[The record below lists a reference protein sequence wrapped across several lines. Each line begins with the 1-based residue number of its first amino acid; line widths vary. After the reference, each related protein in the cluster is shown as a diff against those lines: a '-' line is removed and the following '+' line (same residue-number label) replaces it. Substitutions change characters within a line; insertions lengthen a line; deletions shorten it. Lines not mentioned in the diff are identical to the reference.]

1 MYADFHLHTH
11 HSDGTWSPQELV
23 EHAIKIKLTHMAITD
38 HDTTYGINEAVTAAQ
53 GRIEIIPGVEI
64 NTIRREPDGTHK
76 DVHILGYFIDQ
87 ANQKLQQLLARQRQA
102 RNDHVEKMVSNL
114 RAAGHPLTMEMLKI
128 KAGLGSI
135 GKAHITQCMVE
146 CGMANDLM
154 EAYEKFVCKESPFYV
169 RRESVSPQD
178 AIEAINGAG
187 GFASIAHPG
196 KSPEMLEYILKLKD
210 EGLAGVEAFH
220 RMHSVNLVRQY
231 IRFANRN
238 SLIVTGG
245 SDCHGPYKEYKATAG
260 SISLPKD
267 IVRKFL
273 ASKDAPSKNS
283 IYL

>member
-1 MYADFHLHTH
+1 
-11 HSDGTWSPQELV
+11 
-23 EHAIKIKLTHMAITD
+23 MAITD
-38 HDTTYGINEAVTAAQ
+38 HDTTFGINEAVEAAG
-53 GRIEIIPGVEI
+53 GRVEVIPGVEI

-87 ANQKLQQLLARQRQA
+87 NNQKLQDLLSRQRDA
-102 RNDHVEKMVSNL
+102 RNEHVEKMVQNL
-114 RAAGHPLTMEMLKI
+114 SQAGHPLTMEMLRN

-146 CGMANDLM
+146 CGMAGDLM

-169 RRESVSPQD
+169 RRESVSPQE
-178 AIEAINGAG
+178 AIEAINGSG

-196 KSPEMLEYILKLKD
+196 KSPEMLEYILSLKQQ
-210 EGLAGVEAFH
+210 GLAGVEAFH
-220 RMHSVNLVRQY
+220 RMHSVNVVRQY

-245 SDCHGPYKEYKATAG
+245 SDCHGPYKEYEATAG

-267 IVRKFL
+267 IVKKFL
-273 ASKDAPSKNS
+273 ESKNTVNF
-283 IYL
+283 

>member
-1 MYADFHLHTH
+1 MQADFHLHTH
-11 HSDGTWSPQELV
+11 HSDGTWSPKDLV
-23 EHAIKIKLTHMAITD
+23 EHAVKIKLTHMSITD
-38 HDTTYGINEAVTAAQ
+38 HDTTYGINEGIEAAQ
-53 GRIEIIPGVEI
+53 GRVEIIPGVEI

-87 ANQKLQQLLARQRQA
+87 TNQKLQEVLARQRRA
-102 RNDHVEKMVSNL
+102 RNEHVEKMVKNL
-114 RAAGHPLTMEMLKI
+114 QAAGHPITMQMLSD

-146 CGMANDLM
+146 CGMAEDLM
-154 EAYEKFVCKESPFYV
+154 EAYEKYVCKESPFYV
-169 RRESVSPQD
+169 RRESVSPQE
-178 AIEAINGAG
+178 AIDAINGAN

-196 KSPEMLEYILKLKD
+196 KSPEMLEYILTLKKQ
-210 EGLAGVEAFH
+210 GLAGVEAFH

-231 IRFANRN
+231 IRFAERN

-245 SDCHGPYKEYKATAG
+245 SDCHGPYKEYAATAG

-273 ASKDAPSKNS
+273 ASKNAIN
-283 IYL
+283 L

>member
-1 MYADFHLHTH
+1 MQADFHLHTH
-11 HSDGTWSPQELV
+11 HSDGTWSPKELV
-23 EHAIKIKLTHMAITD
+23 EHAVKIKLTHMSITD
-38 HDTTYGINEAVTAAQ
+38 HDTTYGINEGIEAAQ

-64 NTIRREPDGTHK
+64 NTIRRETDGTHK

-87 ANQKLQQLLARQRQA
+87 TNAKLQEVLARQRQA
-102 RNDHVEKMVSNL
+102 RNEHVEKMVANL
-114 RAAGHPLTMEMLKI
+114 QEAGHPLTMQMLRD

-146 CGMANDLM
+146 CGMAEDLM
-154 EAYEKFVCKESPFYV
+154 EAYEKYVCKESPFYV
-169 RRESVSPQD
+169 RRESVSPQE
-178 AIEAINGAG
+178 AIDAINGAG

-196 KSPEMLEYILKLKD
+196 KSPEMLEYILTLKKQ
-210 EGLAGVEAFH
+210 GLAGVEAFH

-231 IRFANRN
+231 IRFAERN

-260 SISLPKD
+260 SISMPKE

-273 ASKDAPSKNS
+273 ASKNAIN
-283 IYL
+283 L

>member
-1 MYADFHLHTH
+1 M
-11 HSDGTWSPQELV
+11 S
-23 EHAIKIKLTHMAITD
+23 ITD
-38 HDTTYGINEAVTAAQ
+38 HDTTYGINEGIEAAQ

-87 ANQKLQQLLARQRQA
+87 TNENLQAVLARQRRA
-102 RNDHVEKMVSNL
+102 RNDHVEKMVANL
-114 RAAGHPLTMEMLKI
+114 QAAGHPLTMRMLQDR
-128 KAGLGSI
+128 AGLGSI
-135 GKAHITQCMVE
+135 GKAHITQCMVD
-146 CGMANDLM
+146 CGMADDLM

-169 RRESVSPQD
+169 RRESVSPQE
-178 AIEAINGAG
+178 AIEAINSAG

-196 KSPEMLEYILKLKD
+196 KSPEMLKYILTLKKQ
-210 EGLAGVEAFH
+210 GLAGVEAFH

-231 IRFANRN
+231 IRFAERN

-260 SISLPKD
+260 SISMPKD

-273 ASKDAPSKNS
+273 ASKNS
-283 IYL
+283 INL